1 MPAKKTA
8 GRIQRSRFR
17 TLDLAYIALFAV
29 LMSVCAW
36 ISTPKTP
43 ISVPFTLQTFA
54 LFATLTIL
62 GGRRG
67 LWAVLVYLLMGLA
80 GLPVFSGF
88 QGGPGVLLGATGG
101 YIIGFIGSALIY
113 WLTTAKLGSSLPAAA
128 FACVLGMSVYYAFG
142 TAWFLA
148 LYTSTRGAISL
159 ISALTACVF
168 PFVLPDLAKIALAVL
183 LSRRVGKYL
192 K

>member
-1 MPAKKTA
+1 MASKDAAPV
-8 GRIQRSRFR
+8 RFR
-17 TLDLAYIALFAV
+17 TLDLVYIAVFAV
-29 LMSVCAW
+29 LMAVCAW

-54 LFATLTIL
+54 VFAALTIL

-67 LWAVLVYLLMGLA
+67 FWAVVVYLLMGLV

-88 QGGPGVLLGATGG
+88 QGGPGVLLGTTGG
-101 YIIGFIGSALIY
+101 YIIGFIGSALVY
-113 WLTTAKLGSSLPAAA
+113 WLVTVKLGNRTPVV
-128 FACVLGMSVYYAFG
+128 ACGCLLGLLVCYAFG

-148 LYTSTRGAISL
+148 LYTSTKGPISL
-159 ISALTACVF
+159 AAALAACVV
-168 PFVLPDLAKIALAVL
+168 PFIVPDLLKIALAVL
-183 LSRRVGKYL
+183 LARRVGKYL

>member
-1 MPAKKTA
+1 MVSKDTA
-8 GRIQRSRFR
+8 APRFR

-29 LMSVCAW
+29 LMAVCAW

-54 LFATLTIL
+54 MFAALTIL

-67 LWAVLVYLLMGLA
+67 LWAVVVYLLMGLV

-88 QGGPGVLLGATGG
+88 QGGPGVLLGTTGG
-101 YIIGFIGSALIY
+101 YIIGFIGSALVY
-113 WLTTAKLGSSLPAAA
+113 WLVTAKLGNKLPVML
-128 FACVLGMSVYYAFG
+128 CGCLLGILVCYAFG
-142 TAWFLA
+142 TAWFLT
-148 LYTSTRGAISL
+148 LYTSTKGPMS
-159 ISALTACVF
+159 LTAALAACVV
-168 PFVLPDLAKIALAVL
+168 PFIVPDLLKMALAVL
-183 LSRRVGKYL
+183 LARRVGKYL